1 MTESIVNALMHLF
14 AIIESVKDDDQ
25 VDSGQLIIKPYLT
38 RSLNNQELTQ
48 AYLDLYYDYLS
59 FHRNQPHP
67 YDEETALATDV
78 ESILQVTKICNQLNQ
93 ELLQHER
100 IIVFLQLLELIQADL
115 KVTDREEQFLMLVAM
130 NFSIPTKEIN
140 DIKAFVLQKDGKGID
155 KHKALIIDN
164 RMTEWPEDIA
174 WMMRKKKAPGAT
186 EFHHLYVENMFGR
199 ILVLHIASINTFVFR
214 YDGPLNL
221 YVESHRIVPAKSYL
235 LKPGSIIKGKTIR
248 PIYETEITKK
258 FLEEKSREH
267 IVLSGRNLS
276 FRFKNSK
283 NGIHPFNFS
292 EESGSLVGV
301 MGGSGVG
308 KSTLLNLLNGKL
320 EATDG
325 RVTLNGFSMEN
336 AARYGMIGFVP
347 QDDLLVEELTVYQ
360 NLYFNARMCFS
371 DFSRQQIKETV
382 EKVLKELDLYDIKD
396 LKVGDP
402 LNKSIS
408 GGQRKRLNIA
418 LELLR
423 EPALL
428 YVDEPTSGLS
438 SMDSE
443 KVMWLL
449 KDLARKGKL
458 VIVIIHQ
465 PSSEIFKLFDKLWI
479 LDKGGYPIYNGNPID
494 AVVYFK
500 SASTHVNATESECPH
515 CGNVIPD
522 QILQIIEAKKIDDDG
537 RPTRERKVAPEEWY
551 SKYKD
556 AIEPKIKHLKH
567 DTSIPKSHFRLPDRW
582 TQFLI
587 FSKRNIL
594 SKLANRQ
601 YILINLLEAPV
612 LVVIMAYFSKYSG
625 MQGYAFADNKNLPVF
640 LFMAVVVALFMGM
653 SVSAEEIFK
662 DRRIVER
669 ESFLNLSRF
678 SYINSKVL
686 FLFLLSAFQM
696 MLFVVIGSLILEI
709 EDVGWRYWI
718 ILFSTACFANM
729 VGLAISSAFN
739 SVITIYILIPLILVP
754 QLLLGGAMIK
764 FDDMHKALTNRV
776 YVPFLGDIMASR
788 WAYEALVVTQFKKNA
803 YEENFFNVE
812 KKISEASFNVSFR
825 IPELETIT
833 NSLIAAT
840 DRTSESYEVRLD
852 ILKNEIIWLGQ
863 KAGTAEFSFLESLT
877 AKGFNGSVGRSVLN
891 YLETLKKRFLFLLE
905 DATNEQEAIYNSI
918 ARNIGKEGILELK
931 KTSHNEALADMVLN
945 RSEVKLLQYGPDR
958 LIQKKDPI
966 FMDPDSSI
974 GRAHLY
980 SPVKIIG
987 SHKIDTFWFNVM
999 VLWVMTSV
1007 LYLLLVKD
1015 IFGKTVKGVWKPRL
1029 RKE

>member
-14 AIIESVKDDDQ
+14 AIIESVKDDNQ
-25 VDSGQLIIKPYLT
+25 VDSGQLIIRPYLT

-59 FHRNQPHP
+59 FYRNQPHP
-67 YDEETALATDV
+67 HDEETALATDV

-115 KVTDREEQFLMLVAM
+115 KVTDKEEQFLMLVAM
-130 NFSIPTKEIN
+130 NFSIPVKEIS

-155 KHKALIIDN
+155 KLKALIIDN
-164 RMTEWPEDIA
+164 RMTEWPEEMA

-186 EFHHLYVENMFGR
+186 EFHHLFVENMFGR

-221 YVESHRIVPAKSYL
+221 YVESQRIVPAKSYL
-235 LKPGSIIKGKTIR
+235 LKPGAIIKGKTIR
-248 PIYETEITKK
+248 AIYETEITKK
-258 FLEEKSREH
+258 FLEEKTRGH
-267 IVLSGRNLS
+267 IVLTGRNLT
-276 FRFKNSK
+276 FRFKNSD
-283 NGIHPFNFS
+283 NGVHPFNFS

-308 KSTLLNLLNGKL
+308 KSTLLNLLNGKM
-320 EATDG
+320 EPTDG

-347 QDDLLVEELTVYQ
+347 QDDLLIEELTVYQ
-360 NLYFNARMCFS
+360 NLYYNAKMCFS
-371 DFSRQQIKETV
+371 DFSREQIKHTV
-382 EKVLKELDLYDIKD
+382 DKVLKELDLYEIRD
-396 LKVGDP
+396 LRVGDP

-479 LDKGGYPIYNGNPID
+479 LDKGGYPVYNGNPID

-500 SASTHVNATESECPH
+500 SASTQVNATESECPH

-537 RPTRERKVAPEEWY
+537 QPTQERRVSPGQWY
-551 SKYKD
+551 ERFRQNID
-556 AIEPKIKHLKH
+556 PHIQFFKH
-567 DTSIPKSHFRLPDRW
+567 DTSIPKSQFRLPGQW
-582 TQFLI
+582 KQFRI
-587 FSKRNIL
+587 FSKRNLL
-594 SKLANRQ
+594 SKLANQQ

-612 LVVIMAYFSKYSG
+612 LVIIMAYFSKYSG
-625 MQGYAFADNKNLPVF
+625 LNGYTFADNKNLPVF

-662 DRRIVER
+662 DRKIVER
-669 ESFLNLSRF
+669 ESFLNLSRL
-678 SYINSKVL
+678 SYINSKVS

-696 MLFVVIGSLILEI
+696 MLFVVIARYVLEI
-709 EDVGWRYWI
+709 EGISWRYWL
-718 ILFSTACFANM
+718 ILFSTACFANV

-764 FDDMHKALTNRV
+764 FDDMHKTLTNRV

-788 WAYEALVVTQFKKNA
+788 WAYEALMVTQFKKNE
-803 YEENFFNVE
+803 YQKHFFDAE
-812 KKISEASFNVSFR
+812 KKLSQASFNISFR
-825 IPELETIT
+825 FPELEAIT
-833 NSLIAAT
+833 NSLVQDTNKSA
-840 DRTSESYEVRLD
+840 ESYQVRLT
-852 ILKNEIIWLGQ
+852 ILRNELRRL
-863 KAGTAEFSFLESLT
+863 AGKSGTPEFTFLSSLT
-877 AKGFNGSVGRSVLN
+877 PKSFNENVGKSVLR
-891 YLETLKKRFLFLLE
+891 YLETLKTRFYFLLD
-905 DATNEQEAIYNSI
+905 DATSEQEGIYN
-918 ARNIGKEGILELK
+918 ALVRNIGRDSIIGLK
-931 KTSHNEALADMVLN
+931 KATYNEALADMVLN
-945 RSEVKLLQYGPDR
+945 RNELKLLQYGADR
-958 LIQKKDPI
+958 LIQKKDPVL
-966 FMDPDSSI
+966 MDPDSPY

-980 SPVKIIG
+980 SPVKMIG
-987 SHKIDTFWFNVM
+987 SRKIDTFWFNVF
-999 VLWVMTSV
+999 VLWAMTGI
-1007 LYLLLVKD
+1007 LYFLLVKD
-1015 IFGKTVKGVWKPRL
+1015 VFGRAVKGVWKTKL

>member
-25 VDSGQLIIKPYLT
+25 IDSGELIIRPYLT

-59 FHRNQPHP
+59 FYRNQPHP

-115 KVTDREEQFLMLVAM
+115 KVTSREEQFLMLVAM
-130 NFSIPTKEIN
+130 NFSIPTREIS

-155 KHKALIIDN
+155 KQKALIIDN
-164 RMTEWPEDIA
+164 RMTEWPEEMA

-199 ILVLHIASINTFVFR
+199 ILVLHISSINTFVFR

-221 YVESHRIVPAKSYL
+221 YVESHRIVPGKSYL
-235 LKPGSIIKGKTIR
+235 LKPGAIIKGKTIR
-248 PIYETEITKK
+248 AIYETEITKK
-258 FLEEKSREH
+258 FLEEKTRGH
-267 IVLSGRNLS
+267 IVLSGRNLT
-276 FRFKNSK
+276 FHFKNSD

-320 EATDG
+320 EPTDG

-347 QDDLLVEELTVYQ
+347 QDDLLIEELTVYQ
-360 NLYFNARMCFS
+360 NLFFNAQMCFS
-371 DFSRQQIKETV
+371 DFTKEQIREV
-382 EKVLKELDLYDIKD
+382 VDKVLRELDLYEIRN
-396 LKVGDP
+396 LRVGDP

-479 LDKGGYPIYNGNPID
+479 LDKGGYPVYNGNPID

-500 SASTHVNATESECPH
+500 SASTQVNATESECPH

-522 QILQIIEAKKIDDDG
+522 QILQIIESKKIDDDG
-537 RPTRERKVAPEEWY
+537 QPTPERKVLPEEWY
-551 SKYKD
+551 GKYKEN
-556 AIEPKIKHLKH
+556 IEPNIHHLKH
-567 DTSIPKSHFRLPDRW
+567 DTSIPKSHFRLPDSW
-582 TQFLI
+582 KQFMI

-594 SKLANRQ
+594 SKLSNRQ
-601 YILINLLEAPV
+601 YILINLLEAPILV
-612 LVVIMAYFSKYSG
+612 LIMGYFSKYSG
-625 MQGYAFADNKNLPVF
+625 LDGYTFADNKNLPVF

-662 DRRIVER
+662 DRKIVER

-678 SYINSKVL
+678 SYINSKVS
-686 FLFLLSAFQM
+686 FLFALSAFQM
-696 MLFVVIGSLILEI
+696 MLFVVLAAFILDI
-709 EDVGWRYWI
+709 RGLAWHYWL

-739 SVITIYILIPLILVP
+739 SIITIYILIPLILVP

-764 FDDMHKALTNRV
+764 FDDMHKAITNRV
-776 YVPFLGDIMASR
+776 YVPFIGDVMASR
-788 WAYEALVVTQFKKNA
+788 WAYEALMVTQFKKNE
-803 YEENFFNVE
+803 YEKHFFEAE
-812 KKISEASFNVSFR
+812 KKISTAAFNISLR
-825 IPELETIT
+825 IPELEAIT
-833 NSLIAAT
+833 NSLINAS
-840 DRTSESYEVRLD
+840 DRQTESYEVRLN
-852 ILKNEIIWLGQ
+852 ILRNELIKLSA
-863 KAGTAEFSFLESLT
+863 KAGIPEFSFLTSLT
-877 AKGFNGSVGRSVLN
+877 AKGFNVNVGKSALR
-891 YLETLKKRFLFLLE
+891 YLASLTKRFEYLLD
-905 DATNEQEAIYNSI
+905 DATNEQEGIYNALVRS
-918 ARNIGKEGILELK
+918 IGKEAILELK
-931 KTSHNEALADMVLN
+931 KASYNEALADIVLN
-945 RSEVKLLQYGPDR
+945 RNELKLLQYGSDR
-958 LIQKKDPI
+958 LTQKKDPVL
-966 FMDPDSSI
+966 MDPDSSI
-974 GRAHLY
+974 GRSHLY

-987 SHKIDTFWFNVM
+987 SRKIDTFWFNVL
-999 VLWVMTSV
+999 VLWCMTTI

-1015 IFGKTVKGVWKPRL
+1015 FFGKTIKGVWKPRL
-1029 RKE
+1029 RRE